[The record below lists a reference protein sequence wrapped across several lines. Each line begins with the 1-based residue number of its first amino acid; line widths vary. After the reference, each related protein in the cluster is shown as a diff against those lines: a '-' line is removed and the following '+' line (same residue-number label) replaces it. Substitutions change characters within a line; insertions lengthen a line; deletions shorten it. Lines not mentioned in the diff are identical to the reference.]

1 MGENFG
7 ERLRYFIEKQLFMNV
22 KEFEKKCKFST
33 GTIHRAINNGTNMGI
48 DKLSVIANNHPELN
62 IDWLLTGEGEMIDP
76 GNSISK
82 NDQIMN
88 TNFKYSS
95 SAETIDKLANIINQ
109 LTTNDTIR
117 AKNDSIRAEGEL
129 ISIKNTEKSLAIQE
143 RLVNLLSQK

>member
-22 KEFEKKCKFST
+22 KEFEKKCKFLT

-62 IDWLLTGEGEMIDP
+62 IDWLLTGEGAMIDP
-76 GNSISK
+76 GNSILK
-82 NDQIMN
+82 NNQIMN

-129 ISIKNTEKSLAIQE
+129 ISVKNTEKSLAIQE

>member
-1 MGENFG
+1 MSENFG